1 MNLEQLQ
8 IVLFDLYDVRN
19 ALSSATK
26 AREKSDGSDETIGE
40 ALNDAI
46 AFLEQLEEV
55 TGFKCECDNLT
66 IDLDGGLSAIN
77 EQGEIA

>member
-19 ALSSATK
+19 ALSSSTK

-55 TGFKCECDNLT
+55 T
-66 IDLDGGLSAIN
+66 A
-77 EQGEIA
+77 